1 MKIFKKFFKLLV
13 ALALIAAIAVAAFTV
28 GKSIGGDTNKGDVNE
43 PGGNTDVTPENRPI
57 NNLVMAGTNLSI
69 RYLGADGNPADV
81 KSDASIFAS
90 DVEWKPGHKETVT
103 ITIANNG
110 DDTVRY
116 SLCVNSGEETP
127 ALDAEGKEVKLSDT
141 LQFGFAN
148 SLAENYEITSSKALN
163 SGYAMVGTLEKGCSQ
178 TLVLVVYLPDTAAD
192 IFAEADIALG
202 ITLLASQP
210 MNGSEIGNDSLTG
223 VAGFTASANLE
234 GVVENGSLSESVA
247 IGGSESSM
255 SAVVPS
261 GVKLD
266 EGASQL
272 TLSVSNVDNSAANI
286 TLGQNDAQ
294 HSLDVHVE
302 GIAADNAVPM
312 EIVLRGVASAGLNST
327 SIKLYHVENGE
338 TIAMTSLAATES
350 FSAHNQF
357 KYDPMTGDITIYIA
371 SFSEIAVVADTVNPW
386 QGVYATSF
394 AGGDGT
400 ENNPYIIANADQLAY
415 LSAVVGGMIG
425 FEIDSFEGKY
435 IKLVSDINVATEDI
449 ETGGHVFYPIG
460 YYSSDGVYERTGV
473 AITSGFKVFSGTFDG
488 NGHTIK
494 NICQRTWDMK
504 GDNNYYDATLQY
516 YRDGMGLFGKVYGGT
531 VKNLTVDNFTS
542 DGEYTTTGVIAAYA
556 DGATFEN
563 ITIFNCNP
571 RVYNIGNGGIVG
583 CVGWYAGEAGLK
595 TTFRN
600 ITVDNT
606 NKISALWGSWDVA
619 CGGIVGQYY
628 PTSGQTSA
636 GNPANAGVHFENC
649 HVAAV
654 MDVYN
659 DVCANYQY
667 YAYRY
672 TGMMIGSI
680 RENVDI
686 DGRSYPKMDGITAK
700 DCTVHFGDWNDYY
713 YCELVANS
721 LASYTHDHQ
730 MSRLEQVLAVDVA
743 NKKVTYLDGTV
754 ADIPGG
760 RVNYVVVKTKND
772 SGMWIH
778 GDGTDY
784 ATCYHFV
791 DGAVWN
797 HADAGNETVNGVEG
811 VLKEDK
817 QLVYREFNQLF
828 TGYGWGVTSK
838 GLTDFEGIEDMG
850 IELGDYETSINKFRV
865 NTAAIGS
872 YESGATILLPELF
885 QIVHNLAIPVKYDNL
900 IITASPIDGSDVS
913 ISYSINADD
922 WTKSTITFEGSGEA
936 YITIND
942 YYFCHPITALI
953 NVREGDIE
961 RIEGEVVEDT
971 YIYSDNKPTNYVDSV
986 YIGTNKDSV
995 RPLIKYNF
1003 AGIMNSLGF
1012 EHKKDNAKVEFTFAF
1027 HAGAEKLTDEI
1038 TFSAYGFLPGTG
1050 VTDVDFS
1057 QLTWNS
1063 VISNGTYSKLQR
1075 GSATFIQQNQP
1086 LNNGVITKTA
1096 THITFTLNYS
1106 DIEQFICMEE
1116 GANYGVAILG
1126 FDFNV
1131 GGVHFASTENTE
1143 LDTPKVTFVSDH
1155 SGDTYTN
1162 KFTDVSA
1169 AQYHTGSTVNITELF
1184 TGTGNISAENI
1195 VVTYVRDE
1203 EAIGDPNNFQYH
1215 DGGIIFTP
1223 NYEDWTKSTITF
1235 TGNGKIKVS
1244 ISDYSLCNVTEAA
1257 FEVLYDANKRDN
1269 FVSDK
1274 KTYEV
1279 SIHHTEWG
1287 LETNGE
1293 LANQDDENASELGTG
1308 GMDKDGRYMTYTFY
1322 LAEPGIVDLTWR
1334 VAGVKYWGENN
1345 NGGLNTDAG
1354 MAEALNVRLDGKYVN
1369 VYGIKL
1375 PAGTDGAPIWWNLYD
1390 VVIES
1395 VPLGAG
1401 KHTFSCEVKDGVN
1414 AGVNVDSLTINSTS
1428 PVGVKGVAY
1437 HDNSDNIVTDG
1448 DKTYYEIKVT
1458 TTKFLE
1464 KSDIVF
1470 KDASTDTIYSVD
1482 SINTQHDYNN
1492 GIIDAIIRI
1501 DITEA
1506 AKATNNFAT
1515 FDPEISFLG
1524 GDPIVLVP
1532 NYLKLEATDIYEREG
1547 KVYYGLT
1554 YRLFGYNP
1562 ESLVF
1567 FDKVDFETNKIQK
1580 DGFLVTYEI
1589 DLTEQHEL
1597 EFWPH
1602 LKVNG
1607 ANWNSATNAPSDN
1620 GDVNIPGIFE
1630 ADEFAFNGY
1639 SYCIYEWYNMPVV
1652 LAVKGEKF
1660 IKLNDVLLTVE
1671 NGKVYYDLSYRVVGY
1686 ALDSIKIVDGNT
1698 DYGAVANPSNAHYV
1712 TFRIDITGKAD
1723 YEIWPHLEVEGKPWD
1738 GVANAESSNGDIK
1751 INYDYIDYEDQNIA
1765 HTDGYRY
1772 IMKNAYNMPTV
1783 LVIPTHADKYIKV
1796 SSVDIFT
1803 GASGTKALFSLD
1815 INVYGYDDLSKF
1827 VFFDGDTTF
1836 AIDNKSL
1843 NGFRLFVRFDVT
1855 QYDQFWPHI
1864 KYNNE
1869 NLFNENG
1876 DVLFNYNGSKTI
1888 ILANGVKY
1896 TLATEWAMPRI
1907 KKG

>member
-1 MKIFKKFFKLLV
+1 MLRQAQIFLS
-13 ALALIAAIAVAAFTV
+13 AI
-28 GKSIGGDTNKGDVNE
+28 S
-43 PGGNTDVTPENRPI
+43 
-57 NNLVMAGTNLSI
+57 
-69 RYLGADGNPADV
+69 DGNPTDV
-81 KSDASIFAS
+81 KSDASIFAG

-103 ITIANNG
+103 LTIANNG

-148 SLAENYEITSSKALN
+148 SLAENYEITSSKALG

-338 TIAMTSLAATES
+338 TVAMTSLAATES

-425 FEIDSFEGKY
+425 FESDSFEGKY

-583 CVGWYAGEAGLK
+583 CVGWYAKEAGLK
-595 TTFRN
+595 TTFKN

-636 GNPANAGVHFENC
+636 GTPANAGVHFENC

-791 DGAVWN
+791 DGVVWN
-797 HADAGNETVNGVEG
+797 HADAGTETVNGVEG

-817 QLVYREFNQLF
+817 QLVYREFNRLF

-838 GLTDFEGIEDMG
+838 GLTDFEGIEDIG

-872 YESGATILLPELF
+872 YESGTPIFLPELF
-885 QIVHNLAIPVKYDNL
+885 QVVHNLAIPVKYDNL

-995 RPLIKYNF
+995 RPFIKYNF

-1027 HAGAEKLTDEI
+1027 YAGAEKLTDGI

-1106 DIEQFICMEE
+1106 DIEQFICKEA

-1203 EAIGDPNNFQYH
+1203 AAIGDPNNFQYH

-1235 TGNGKIKVS
+1235 TGNGKIKVF

-1257 FEVLYDANKRDN
+1257 FEVLYDASRYNGN
-1269 FVSDK
+1269 EFVSDK
-1274 KTYEV
+1274 ENELVLKYGQ
-1279 SIHHTEWG
+1279 WG
-1287 LETNGE
+1287 VDTNGV
-1293 LANQDDENASELGTG
+1293 DKTDEAGAPDGAIGNMNFG
-1308 GMDKDGRYMTYTFY
+1308 GQYVTYTFY
-1322 LAEPGIVDLTWR
+1322 LAEPGKVDFIWN
-1334 VAGVKYWGENN
+1334 VAGVRPVNTPDGVTNEGVILDKN
-1345 NGGLNTDAG
+1345 NGLGQVMRAY
-1354 MAEALNVRLDGKYVN
+1354 LDGKYVN
-1369 VYGIKL
+1369 LYGIVLRPGTGDKL
-1375 PAGTDGAPIWWNLYD
+1375 WWNLYD
-1390 VVIES
+1390 VVIPDVE
-1395 VPLGAG
+1395 LAAG
-1401 KHTFSCEVKDGVN
+1401 THTIKFTAIDGVN
-1414 AGVNVDSLTINSTS
+1414 AGVNIGSMTIKSDSPIIRKTVNVISADIISENNRVYYILNAEFNGYTPDEVVMFGDNNVEFELYSAEEEN
-1428 PVGVKGVAY
+1428 GVTTLKYDITDEVTPSY
-1437 HDNSDNIVTDG
+1437 TLYPHIRMTDG
-1448 DKTYYEIKVT
+1448 IKYV
-1458 TTKFLE
+1458 
-1464 KSDIVF
+1464 
-1470 KDASTDTIYSVD
+1470 
-1482 SINTQHDYNN
+1482 NN
-1492 GIIDAIIRI
+1492 NNLLGDVMG
-1501 DITEA
+1501 
-1506 AKATNNFAT
+1506 TN
-1515 FDPEISFLG
+1515 IS
-1524 GDPIVLVP
+1524 
-1532 NYLKLEATDIYEREG
+1532 YEG
-1547 KVYYGLT
+1547 KYYTVNNKHYVLHNYYDIPSVKAYEGNVMVNTGYDLVEENGKPILKFT
-1554 YRLFGYNP
+1554 YRCLGFD
-1562 ESLVF
+1562 ESTVKF
-1567 FDKVDFETNKIQK
+1567 FDNGHNAKELPYTYSRNSE
-1580 DGFLVTYEI
+1580 LVTYSI
-1589 DLTEQHEL
+1589 DISSTVGAD
-1597 EFWPH
+1597 FYIH
-1602 LKVNG
+1602 LSIDG
-1607 ANWNSATNAPSDN
+1607 QNWNGRDNVESGN
-1620 GDVNIPGIFE
+1620 GDALVPG
-1630 ADEFAFNGY
+1630 
-1639 SYCIYEWYNMPVV
+1639 W
-1652 LAVKGEKF
+1652 
-1660 IKLNDVLLTVE
+1660 E
-1671 NGKVYYDLSYRVVGY
+1671 NRD
-1686 ALDSIKIVDGNT
+1686 DG
-1698 DYGAVANPSNAHYV
+1698 
-1712 TFRIDITGKAD
+1712 
-1723 YEIWPHLEVEGKPWD
+1723 W
-1738 GVANAESSNGDIK
+1738 
-1751 INYDYIDYEDQNIA
+1751 
-1765 HTDGYRY
+1765 
-1772 IMKNAYNMPTV
+1772 
-1783 LVIPTHADKYIKV
+1783 
-1796 SSVDIFT
+1796 
-1803 GASGTKALFSLD
+1803 
-1815 INVYGYDDLSKF
+1815 
-1827 VFFDGDTTF
+1827 TTF
-1836 AIDNKSL
+1836 IDKDI
-1843 NGFRLFVRFDVT
+1843 GG
-1855 QYDQFWPHI
+1855 Q
-1864 KYNNE
+1864 KY
-1869 NLFNENG
+1869 
-1876 DVLFNYNGSKTI
+1876 VL
-1888 ILANGVKY
+1888 GVKY
-1896 TLATEWAMPRI
+1896 YMFVI
-1907 KKG
+1907 GH